1 MHCRRQR
8 DEILGDTILSASWKI
23 GTIAEVAFLKTLPQ
37 ELQKVVHVLLHL
49 IRNGRNISSDD
60 GNHMIK
66 EGDSMIMLLMW
77 LMTLKSIAI
86 SLIAKMA
93 HHR

>member
-8 DEILGDTILSASWKI
+8 DEILRNTILSASWK
-23 GTIAEVAFLKTLPQ
+23 IAEVAFLKTLSQ
-37 ELQKVVHVLLHL
+37 KLQNVVHLLLHL
-49 IRNGRNISSDD
+49 IRNGRNLSS
-60 GNHMIK
+60 GNHLIK
-66 EGDSMIMLLMW
+66 EGDLVIMLLMW